1 MGTTV
6 TREVSGVMEGGWGRR
21 GREGDGGGRMS
32 RRGMDVGWVGIVEEK
47 AIGDG
52 RAVVGLGGRGRGGE
66 GREGG

>member
-1 MGTTV
+1 
-6 TREVSGVMEGGWGRR
+6 
-21 GREGDGGGRMS
+21 MS

-66 GREGG
+66 GRKGG